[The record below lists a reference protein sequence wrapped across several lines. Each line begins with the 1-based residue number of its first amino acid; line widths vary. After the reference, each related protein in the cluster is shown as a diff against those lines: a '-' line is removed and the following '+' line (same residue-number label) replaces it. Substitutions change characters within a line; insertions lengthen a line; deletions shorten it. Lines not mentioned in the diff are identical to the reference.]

1 MLNHAHPLHK
11 GHHEFTEKTDRKT
24 QEKRVFDA
32 MYRRPVTMLMA
43 AHSTGVERANSCR
56 IVDRL
61 RKRGM
66 IWLLYKLPCEISKDR
81 AGYYTTDRH
90 KALKI
95 REHLNSVQP

>member
-1 MLNHAHPLHK
+1 MFNHSNPLHK
-11 GHHEFTEKTDRKT
+11 GPHEVTEKRPKKT

-43 AHSTGVERANSCR
+43 AKETGVERANICR
-56 IVDRL
+56 IVDAL
-61 RKRGM
+61 RRRGR
-66 IWLLYKLPCEISKDR
+66 IWLLYKMPCEITKDR

-95 REHLNSVQP
+95 REHLNSLHP